1 MFTSIKSNCKNPS
14 FTLGTAEQ
22 DRVVAA
28 YGKLIG
34 NASSDTETVQYV
46 VNVLKQYNDNLST
59 YVTDYAKGQAVY
71 EIVKGIDYDIQ
82 SYLQDTNKKLNE
94 TMWYGKIDN
103 FINEVSRIA
112 LVGNITN
119 ENSWLI
125 NNGIYYA
132 GRLGNFIVIQT
143 KDWKLLHKR

>member
-1 MFTSIKSNCKNPS
+1 MSST
-14 FTLGTAEQ
+14 
-22 DRVVAA
+22 A

-71 EIVKGIDYDIQ
+71 EIVKGMIDMSLIYRIRI
-82 SYLQDTNKKLNE
+82 KLNE

-103 FINEVSRIA
+103 FINE
-112 LVGNITN
+112 G
-119 ENSWLI
+119 
-125 NNGIYYA
+125 
-132 GRLGNFIVIQT
+132 
-143 KDWKLLHKR
+143 